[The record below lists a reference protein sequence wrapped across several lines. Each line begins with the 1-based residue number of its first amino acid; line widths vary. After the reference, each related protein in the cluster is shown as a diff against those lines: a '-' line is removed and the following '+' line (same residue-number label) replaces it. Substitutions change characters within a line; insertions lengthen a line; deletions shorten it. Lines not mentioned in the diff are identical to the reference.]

1 MRHKL
6 IDADR
11 ACFLTEIAEK
21 VYGVDPLDTTR
32 ARTNVNA
39 RAAISIVLIGEE
51 ERYEAIGA
59 FFKKDC
65 TSIMHVVKKHPDLMQ
80 YDKEYRANYQRFL
93 LEIGKPV
100 NKVEYILSDI
110 KGQIIGATKEL
121 KTLNYTTEEIQGFW
135 KEILN

>member
-6 IDADR
+6 IDTVR
-11 ACFLTEIAEK
+11 ACFLTEIAER

-39 RAAISIVLIGEE
+39 RAAISIVLLGEE

-59 FFKKDC
+59 FLKKDC

-80 YDKEYRANYQRFL
+80 YDKEYRANYQKFL

-121 KTLNYTTEEIQGFW
+121 KSLNYSSEEIQSFW